1 MSSSNTAIGIVL
13 FIGLLITPSCA
24 KKEITNPI
32 ENILNTSDEA
42 AIRQVM
48 DHLSDHEVQIHFSQI
63 ERENG
68 NVRFRDYIFQVE
80 DSTYFYPASTVKL
93 PIAVLAL
100 ENVAGTDN
108 FDHNTKFYVEGDTVE
123 TTIAEELIKVL
134 AVSDNK
140 ANNRM
145 FEFLGQDRINQ
156 RISSLGVGPSRFSHR
171 LSTEN
176 ADDVTT
182 RPLIIYLNDSTT
194 TSLHSSINREIKP
207 LKMKGILKGKGYID
221 DDLLIDEAFDFSL
234 KNYYPIS
241 TQHEL
246 MKRLIFP
253 EQFEDSEILHLGAI
267 ERELLLEAMWSPPRV
282 QGYDEEEYYDGY
294 VKFFI
299 YGDTKERIPE
309 HIKIYNKVG
318 YAYGTLTDSA
328 YIVDQDNQVEFLL
341 TATILVNDNG
351 IFNDDNYEYES
362 IGIPFLAALG
372 REIHR
377 FEIKR
382 K

>member
-1 MSSSNTAIGIVL
+1 MSRSNTAILIVA
-13 FIGLLITPSCA
+13 FIGLLISFSC
-24 KKEITNPI
+24 KEMEIDNPI
-32 ENILNTSDEA
+32 EHILDNSDEP
-42 AIRQVM
+42 AIRGVM
-48 DHLSDHEVQIHFSQI
+48 DILSDYEIQIQFSQI
-63 ERENG
+63 DRTNG
-68 NVRFRDYIFQVE
+68 MVRFRDHIFQMQ
-80 DSTYFYPASTVKL
+80 DSSYFYPASTVKL

-100 ENVAGTDN
+100 EKVGETAN
-108 FDHNTKFYVEGDTVE
+108 FEHNTKFYVEGDTVE
-123 TTIAEELIKVL
+123 TTIAQEVIKVL
-134 AVSDNK
+134 AVSDNE

-156 RISSLGVGPSRFSHR
+156 RLSSLGVGPARFSHR

-194 TSLHSSINREIKP
+194 TSLNVSVNREIKP
-207 LKMKGILKGKGYID
+207 LKMNGILKGKGFMED
-221 DDLLIDEAFDFSL
+221 EVLIDEAFDFSL

-241 TQHEL
+241 SQHEL

-253 EQFEDSEILHLGAI
+253 EEFEEYEVPQLGPI
-267 ERELLLEAMWSPPRV
+267 ERELLLEAMWSPPRF

-299 YGDTKERIPE
+299 YGDTEERMPE

-318 YAYGTLTDSA
+318 YAYGTLTDCA
-328 YIVDQDNQVEFLL
+328 YIVDHSNNVEFLL
-341 TATILVNDNG
+341 TATILVNENK

-377 FEIKR
+377 FESNR

>member
-1 MSSSNTAIGIVL
+1 MSRSNTAILIVA
-13 FIGLLITPSCA
+13 FIGLLISFSC
-24 KKEITNPI
+24 KEMEIGNPI
-32 ENILNTSDEA
+32 EHILDNSNEP
-42 AIRQVM
+42 AIRGVM
-48 DHLSDHEVQIHFSQI
+48 DKLSVYEIQIQFSQI
-63 ERENG
+63 DRTNG
-68 NVRFRDYIFQVE
+68 TVRFRDHTFQMQ
-80 DSTYFYPASTVKL
+80 DSSYFYPASTVKL

-100 ENVAGTDN
+100 EKVGETAN
-108 FDHNTKFYVEGDTVE
+108 FKHDTKFYVEGDTVE
-123 TTIAEELIKVL
+123 TTIAEEVIKVL
-134 AVSDNK
+134 AVSDNE

-156 RISSLGVGPSRFSHR
+156 RLSSLGVGPARFSHR

-194 TSLHSSINREIKP
+194 TSLNVSVNREIKP
-207 LKMKGILKGKGYID
+207 LKMNGILKGKGFMED
-221 DDLLIDEAFDFSL
+221 EVLIDEAFDFSL

-241 TQHEL
+241 SQHEL

-253 EQFEDSEILHLGAI
+253 EVFEEYEIPELGAI
-267 ERELLLEAMWSPPRV
+267 ERELLLEAMWSPPRFH
-282 QGYDEEEYYDGY
+282 GYDEEEYYDGY

-299 YGDTKERIPE
+299 YGDTEERMPE

-318 YAYGTLTDSA
+318 YAYGTLTDCA
-328 YIVDQDNQVEFLL
+328 YIVDHSNNVEFLL
-341 TATILVNDNG
+341 TATILVNENK

-377 FEIKR
+377 FETNR